1 MIGRRGKRLEA
12 GDIFGPRRVPTI
24 YYTYTF
30 GVWIM
35 AKKILV
41 IDDEPMILESVG
53 YNLKQEGYEVL
64 TANNGE
70 DGLNLA
76 LNANPDL
83 ILLDLML
90 PGMNGMEVCRSIRQ
104 RSEVPIIMLTAKEG
118 EIDRVLGLELGA
130 DDYVTKPFSM
140 RELLARVK
148 TVLKR
153 ITVPPGIVENPKAI
167 IRGGLTIDPLGHEVT
182 VNETAVSL
190 SGKEFDLLRILAS
203 HPGQVLTREQLL
215 DLVWGNDFYGD
226 TRTVDVHIRWLREK
240 IETDPAHP
248 EYILT
253 VRGVG
258 YKFKK

>member
-1 MIGRRGKRLEA
+1 
-12 GDIFGPRRVPTI
+12 
-24 YYTYTF
+24 
-30 GVWIM
+30 M
-35 AKKILV
+35 AKQILI
-41 IDDEPMILESVG
+41 IDDEPMIVESVS

-64 TANNGE
+64 TALDGE
-70 DGLNLA
+70 TGLQLA
-76 LNANPDL
+76 QTKDIDL

-90 PGMNGMEVCRSIRQ
+90 PGMNGMEICRQIRQ
-104 RSEVPIIMLTAKEG
+104 QSSVPIIMLTAKEG

-153 ITVPPGIVENPKAI
+153 TVPTAPGMAEIPKVI
-167 IRGGLTIDPLGHEVT
+167 KIGELQIDLLGHEVT
-182 VNETAVSL
+182 VRNQVINL
-190 SGKEFDLLRILAS
+190 SSKEYEMLRIMAS
-203 HPGQVLTREQLL
+203 HPGQVLSREQLL
-215 DLVWGNDFYGD
+215 NLVWGNDFYGD
-226 TRTVDVHIRWLREK
+226 SRTVDVHIRWLREK
-240 IETDPAHP
+240 IESDPGEP

>member
-1 MIGRRGKRLEA
+1 M
-12 GDIFGPRRVPTI
+12 P
-24 YYTYTF
+24 
-30 GVWIM
+30 
-35 AKKILV
+35 KKILV
-41 IDDEPMILESVG
+41 VDDEPMIVESVS
-53 YNLKQEGYEVL
+53 YNLKQEGYDVM
-64 TANNGE
+64 TATDGETGLKLAENG
-70 DGLNLA
+70 DF
-76 LNANPDL
+76 DL

-90 PGMNGMEVCRSIRQ
+90 PGMDGMEICRTLRKT
-104 RSEVPIIMLTAKEG
+104 SEIPIIMLTAKEG

-140 RELLARVK
+140 RELMARVK
-148 TVLKR
+148 RVLKR
-153 ITVPPGIVENPKAI
+153 SVVNLETAGVVAGHDQSI
-167 IRGGLTIDPLGHEVT
+167 ISGRLEIDLLGHEVT
-182 VNETAVSL
+182 VNGVVVNL
-190 SGKEFDLLRILAS
+190 SSKEFELLKVLAS

-240 IETDPAHP
+240 IEADPGNP